1 MEYTE
6 ENSHEKACKIWVEL
20 LQKCPHQYHFQKGF
34 SDAARPLSARR
45 RLQLLD
51 EAFPDNNLDHDW
63 VECQKAIAYT
73 KNGLHDEACKTWTVL
88 LQQEKER
95 LVFKEGF
102 LKAIQPLPT
111 DQRLKLLQLV
121 KNDEAVLWVDHAI
134 AMEYYS
140 RKDYENAYQSF
151 SLLCMSQAI
160 KVLKDAIMPLI
171 HSIIRGDRTLIRERL
186 HQLPST
192 LKSVELGPE
201 STILECYDSLLELGY
216 IRESAELW
224 IQCARNDRYNRS
236 FLARL
241 CNSLHLRLEAQDCL
255 TIWRAF
261 VEASP
266 NNTLLLAEFKIACAT
281 HLDDIVVLHTLQ
293 QLVARHPENTALFS
307 MTGLIWDR
315 DTKQPSL

>member
-1 MEYTE
+1 MISKLVTRCQTEFIQSRLRAFGDIRSDQEQFLCQRAMEYTE
-6 ENSHEKACKIWVEL
+6 ENSHEKACKIWLEL
-20 LQKCPHQYHFQKGF
+20 LQKCPYRYHFQKGF

-73 KNGLHDEACKTWTVL
+73 ENGLHDEACKTWIAL

-140 RKDYENAYQSF
+140 RKDYEKAYQSF

-160 KVLKDAIMPLI
+160 EVLRDAIMPLI
-171 HSIIRGDRTLIRERL
+171 HSIDQKYKKGVNYWVIEQLITL
-186 HQLPST
+186 
-192 LKSVELGPE
+192 
-201 STILECYDSLLELGY
+201 
-216 IRESAELW
+216 
-224 IQCARNDRYNRS
+224 
-236 FLARL
+236 
-241 CNSLHLRLEAQDCL
+241 
-255 TIWRAF
+255 
-261 VEASP
+261 
-266 NNTLLLAEFKIACAT
+266 
-281 HLDDIVVLHTLQ
+281 
-293 QLVARHPENTALFS
+293 
-307 MTGLIWDR
+307 
-315 DTKQPSL
+315 